1 MQSLEKIGQKT
12 KLLTDKQHKL
22 LEKSMSSTANAAKNK
37 NKAKV
42 IKSAKEQIQC
52 WTSLLLMFKSR
63 GWLLL

>member
-1 MQSLEKIGQKT
+1 MPQSLEKKGQR
-12 KLLTDKQHKL
+12 KLLTDKQRKL
-22 LEKSMSSTANAAKNK
+22 LEKAMSSIANATKK
-37 NKAKV
+37 KSKCKV